1 MRMKT
6 ETRQGMRMGTLRN
19 GVRPGTSAVLLA
31 MVPTDDF
38 ERVAE
43 LIWRVR
49 EYPHAAIVSS

>member
-1 MRMKT
+1 
-6 ETRQGMRMGTLRN
+6 MRMGTLRN

>member
-1 MRMKT
+1 MRMRT

-19 GVRPGTSAVLLA
+19 GVRPSTSAVLLA
-31 MVPTDDF
+31 IVRTAF
-38 ERVAE
+38 LSRVAE